1 MKLLEENT
9 GKKKKNPDAGL
20 REWYSG
26 DLKHKQQD

>member
-9 GKKKKNPDAGL
+9 GKKKNPDAGL